1 MGVTYNIRCGK
12 CGHAF
17 TRSYGIGINGQGT
30 LYCDR
35 CGRAQQVDLSG
46 GWMMES
52 SCECGGTFDADAMGC
67 CPKCGALLSK
77 KDIDT
82 Q

>member
-1 MGVTYNIRCGK
+1 MGVTYKIRCGK
-12 CGHAF
+12 CGHTF

-35 CGRAQQVDLSG
+35 CGQAQQVDLSG

-77 KDIDT
+77 KDIGT